1 MLHRLL
7 LQYLHMR
14 VNLREASRKKNK
26 VQNNGKETLENGYD
40 ILALAFPMLESVK
53 HQHQKEIQAWQMVM
67 IWVDGKLFSLPNH
80 HPNNSHF
87 LSFLES

>member
-1 MLHRLL
+1 
-7 LQYLHMR
+7 MR

-67 IWVDGKLFSLPNH
+67 I
-80 HPNNSHF
+80 
-87 LSFLES
+87 

>member
-53 HQHQKEIQAWQMVM
+53 HQPQKEIQAWQMVM
-67 IWVDGKLFSLPNH
+67 I
-80 HPNNSHF
+80 
-87 LSFLES
+87 